1 MSCGLSCPLFE
12 YSRMNKNAH
21 SKWISI
27 PLFQPC
33 CCPAL
38 SKWYQMMHSK
48 PNSLVMY
55 TSNFFT
61 GLKGLSASFQLMLMH
76 YSNFWQEVNGVFFTK
91 KMKSGVHL
99 AFLEKKWLFITKLII
114 RRGQNN
120 NRIKP
125 NYFKKQ
131 HSSSSSLFTWSRY
144 TSPKWPWSLS
154 RLVSCLKWMELGFQ
168 VLGK

>member
-1 MSCGLSCPLFE
+1 MGWNPFWARNIILNSYCPTFSKGYFFHFFKPLAWVVVSRCPLFE
-12 YSRMNKNAH
+12 YRRTNKNAD

-55 TSNFFT
+55 ISNFFT
-61 GLKGLSASFQLMLMH
+61 GLKGLSASFLLMLMH
-76 YSNFWQEVNGVFFTK
+76 YSNFWQKVSGVFFAK
-91 KMKSGVHL
+91 HIKSGVHL
-99 AFLEKKWLFITKLII
+99 AFWEKKWLFIIKLII

-120 NRIKP
+120 NRIAGL
-125 NYFKKQ
+125 
-131 HSSSSSLFTWSRY
+131 LFWLFHV
-144 TSPKWPWSLS
+144 KNA
-154 RLVSCLKWMELGFQ
+154 
-168 VLGK
+168 